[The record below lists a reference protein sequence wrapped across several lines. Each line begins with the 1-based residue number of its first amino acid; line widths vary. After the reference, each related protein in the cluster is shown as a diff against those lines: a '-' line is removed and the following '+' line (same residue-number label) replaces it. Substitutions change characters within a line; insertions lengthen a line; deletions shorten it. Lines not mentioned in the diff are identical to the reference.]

1 MLVQQIIQKLL
12 KIDTTVLID
21 RAHRAGTT
29 IVVRFTN
36 YKDKACVLRNA
47 YKLRRLG
54 SNVGIS
60 EDFSKT
66 VREKRKGLMDLRKDY
81 QARGVKTNL
90 VFDKL
95 VFIFDL
101 DTQEIKRVQDA
112 RFGPPRTSIHN
123 NTH

>member
-1 MLVQQIIQKLL
+1 MENQSRRQNLVFYNLPREKENEKWEDCEVLVQQIIQKLL

-47 YKLRRLG
+47 YKLRGLG

-81 QARGVKTNL
+81 RARGVKTNL
-90 VFDKL
+90 VL
-95 VFIFDL
+95 
-101 DTQEIKRVQDA
+101 T
-112 RFGPPRTSIHN
+112 N
-123 NTH
+123 